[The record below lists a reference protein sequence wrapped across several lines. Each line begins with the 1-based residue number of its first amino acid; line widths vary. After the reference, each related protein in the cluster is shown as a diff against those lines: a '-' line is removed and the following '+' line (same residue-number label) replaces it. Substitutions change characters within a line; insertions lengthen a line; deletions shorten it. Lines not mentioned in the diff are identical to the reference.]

1 MQSWSAPVGLARRA
15 VSDAR
20 TLLLTAGADCDG
32 PHAEKITTM
41 SPPPREKPGSGQGN
55 GQGNGEGNRSLPPA
69 RRARDAKRDDTP
81 GSFFPAMTK
90 SESFSA
96 CWWIFDQSVPAKF
109 KFIG

>member
-1 MQSWSAPVGLARRA
+1 MELR
-15 VSDAR
+15 
-20 TLLLTAGADCDG
+20 
-32 PHAEKITTM
+32 
-41 SPPPREKPGSGQGN
+41 SPPPV
-55 GQGNGEGNRSLPPA
+55 
-69 RRARDAKRDDTP
+69 RRARDAQRDDTP

>member
-20 TLLLTAGADCDG
+20 TLLPTTGADCDS

-41 SPPPREKPGSGQGN
+41 FPPPRGKPGSGRGD
-55 GQGNGEGNRSLPPA
+55 GQGNGHLPPA
-69 RRARDAKRDDTP
+69 RRARDAKRDDAP
-81 GSFFPAMTK
+81 GSFSPAMTK

-96 CWWIFDQSVPAKF
+96 CWWIFDPSVPAKF